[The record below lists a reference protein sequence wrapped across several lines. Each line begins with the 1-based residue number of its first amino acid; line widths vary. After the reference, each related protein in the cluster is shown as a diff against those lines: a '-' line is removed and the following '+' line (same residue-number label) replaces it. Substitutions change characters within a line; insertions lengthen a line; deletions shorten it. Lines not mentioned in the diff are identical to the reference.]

1 VQQARLEDRGPG
13 GPRVHRK
20 AAGLFIILL
29 MTAMAFSLW
38 TVIPLGWIW
47 VGSRLSNTQA
57 PSTGPYAVTFF
68 GIVTSI
74 VIVVW
79 LLAWLNRLF
88 ARVTGSHEL
97 SLDRVRLY
105 RSLSDE
111 RKPTRRWNVMEAVIL
126 ISVLGAGA
134 TMFVWFLFVAG
145 SPLPS
150 Q

>member
-1 VQQARLEDRGPG
+1 M
-13 GPRVHRK
+13 RVHRR
-20 AAGLFIILL
+20 AAGLFIVLV

-47 VGSRLSNTQA
+47 VGSHVSDTQA

-68 GIVTSI
+68 GIVISI
-74 VIVVW
+74 VIVVY

-88 ARVTGSHEL
+88 ARVTGSHEI

-105 RSLSDE
+105 RSLSDD
-111 RKPTRRWNVMEAVIL
+111 RRPTRRWNVMEAVIL
-126 ISVLGAGA
+126 GSVLAAGLA
-134 TMFVWFLFVAG
+134 MLVWFIFVAG